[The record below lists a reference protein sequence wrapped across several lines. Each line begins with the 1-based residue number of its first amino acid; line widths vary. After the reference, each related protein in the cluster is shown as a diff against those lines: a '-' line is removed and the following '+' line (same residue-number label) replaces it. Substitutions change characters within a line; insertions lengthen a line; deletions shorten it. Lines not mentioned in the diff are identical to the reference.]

1 MPGCGVVSQGGKPA
15 ARGRAAGLWVTELW
29 PWGAAFPCG
38 ILGSTRLGTPA
49 PPQPLQ
55 TRIPVYHTDQLSC
68 RLFALRQYAE
78 ALVQIKTAPVSVGFP
93 VQNKVRQTGQ
103 QTRGVEEG

>member
-1 MPGCGVVSQGGKPA
+1 MAACGVVSQGGKPA
-15 ARGRAAGLWVTELW
+15 ARGRAAGLWVLVLR

-38 ILGSTRLGTPA
+38 LLGSTRHGTPA

-55 TRIPVYHTDQLSC
+55 THVPVYHTDQLSC

-93 VQNKVRQTGQ
+93 FQNKVWQTGQ